1 MENSSAFSSAIL
13 FVFTLILLTQIKQ
26 TKGQNEKYMGLVPA
40 LMEFFQSKSLVIHS
54 NEMHVVKKWNN
65 FNG

>member
-26 TKGQNEKYMGLVPA
+26 TKGQNERFMGLVPA

-54 NEMHVVKKWNN
+54 NEMHVKKWNN